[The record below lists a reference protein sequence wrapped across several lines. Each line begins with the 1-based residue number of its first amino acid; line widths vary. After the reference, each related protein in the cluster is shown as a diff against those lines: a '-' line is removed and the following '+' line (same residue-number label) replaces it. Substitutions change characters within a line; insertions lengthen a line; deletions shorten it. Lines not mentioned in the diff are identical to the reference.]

1 MNFLAKILIGAL
13 SIWPVLSLPAFAMS
27 CGDRNT
33 LEQQLEKADV
43 VFEGHFS
50 RYGMLRMNE
59 LATERRFNFNK
70 PGFYVLTTT
79 FKADKGWKGMKNGEE
94 ATTIFA
100 WPIPAEIKGP
110 VLRKVESDNK
120 YKGQGRKI
128 FALAKPKYDPKV
140 KTAISVENPQQY
152 EKYYY
157 DTLCD
162 GEYAL
167 MPENLKILQKKFP
180 QGSAQ

>member
-1 MNFLAKILIGAL
+1 MKYSLALMFLMLVF
-13 SIWPVLSLPAFAMS
+13 SQSAFAMS
-27 CGDRNT
+27 CGERKT
-33 LEQQLEKADV
+33 LEQQLEKADI

-50 RYGMLRMNE
+50 RYGMLKMNE
-59 LATERRFNFNK
+59 LETERRFNFNK

-79 FKADKGWKGMKNGEE
+79 FKADRAWKGIENGEE

-100 WPIPAEIKGP
+100 WPVPAEIKTQF
-110 VLRKVESDNK
+110 LRKAESNNK
-120 YKGQGRKI
+120 YKGRGRKI
-128 FALAKPKYDPKV
+128 FALRKPTRDPNRKS
-140 KTAISVENPQQY
+140 AISIENPQQY

-167 MPENLKILQKKFP
+167 TPQNLKILQEKFP
-180 QGSAQ
+180 QAASR